1 MTIAELASLLIRTSL
16 FAVVVS
22 LGMAS
27 SWRDATWLTRSPA
40 LLVRS
45 LLSMQVLT
53 PLLAIGLAVA
63 LPLHPGVKA
72 AIVVLSL
79 SPVPPILPGKE
90 LQVGGNRPFAISL
103 LAVSAALAIVVI
115 PASLALLDNFSPL
128 SLGIAPSVIAKLVAT
143 SVFIPLVVGLIIGT
157 VAPSLGL
164 RASPFVAK
172 AGMGLLI
179 LGILPPLIVALPAMR
194 GLLGDGTLA
203 VCAVLCLTALLIGH
217 LLGGPDRGDR
227 TVLALS
233 TAMRHPAIAIA
244 LAKSNFGDEPL
255 AVPAILLYVLVAVVI
270 RVPYLRMSA
279 RRHTQWVASGEAYR

>member
-27 SWRDATWLTRSPA
+27 SWRDATWLTRSPS

-90 LQVGGNRPFAISL
+90 LQVGGNRPFA
-103 LAVSAALAIVVI
+103 
-115 PASLALLDNFSPL
+115 
-128 SLGIAPSVIAKLVAT
+128 PS
-143 SVFIPLVVGLIIGT
+143 
-157 VAPSLGL
+157 
-164 RASPFVAK
+164 
-172 AGMGLLI
+172 
-179 LGILPPLIVALPAMR
+179 
-194 GLLGDGTLA
+194 
-203 VCAVLCLTALLIGH
+203 
-217 LLGGPDRGDR
+217 
-227 TVLALS
+227 
-233 TAMRHPAIAIA
+233 
-244 LAKSNFGDEPL
+244 
-255 AVPAILLYVLVAVVI
+255 
-270 RVPYLRMSA
+270 
-279 RRHTQWVASGEAYR
+279 